1 MSLKPSLLQA
11 EKHQFSLSSYERC
24 SSPLLIFMALLWIHS
39 NRLNLYCTEDSSPGC
54 NTAAGVSQEDRV
66 EEANHLF
73 PLAVYS
79 SLKAVQD
86 TGGLLYSKCL
96 LLAQFQLFFH
106 QNPQTLLCRTAPS
119 EFLSLNSHLGLPQP
133 RCSSFHLDLDL
144 MRFSWAHFSSCK
156 CGDPSQTKFPNPDP
170 ALHKEE
176 ELCGR
181 IKTQG
186 TPQTT
191 QAFYNT
197 SGGYA
202 LKSLS

>member
-24 SSPLLIFMALLWIHS
+24 SSPLLIFMALWIHS

-73 PLAVYS
+73 PRAVYS

-96 LLAQFQLFFH
+96 LLAQFQLFFPPEPPNPSL
-106 QNPQTLLCRTAPS
+106 QNCTQWVLVPELTSGIASTQVQL
-119 EFLSLNSHLGLPQP
+119 LSLGLGSHEV
-133 RCSSFHLDLDL
+133 L
-144 MRFSWAHFSSCK
+144 M
-156 CGDPSQTKFPNPDP
+156 GP
-170 ALHKEE
+170 L
-176 ELCGR
+176 
-181 IKTQG
+181 
-186 TPQTT
+186 
-191 QAFYNT
+191 
-197 SGGYA
+197 
-202 LKSLS
+202 LKL